1 MSKNPSTIA
10 ARILSINKPEELTT
24 ELWDDI
30 ITMATALKP
39 QASPLENLDLNDM
52 QIWTFK
58 EDELKQTSP
67 GLKEIWDKLKNI
79 LKSA

>member
-1 MSKNPSTIA
+1 
-10 ARILSINKPEELTT
+10 
-24 ELWDDI
+24 
-30 ITMATALKP
+30 MATALKP